1 MRSLLFNHS
10 RWRTY
15 LIVAFSS
22 LIFIY
27 LCLLFPDSE
36 VKFHNGFIGKPFL
49 WNQDAKWEAIEARFT
64 EARITGCDSLKERLQ
79 FRLKY
84 GWQLNKMLS
93 LRYYDISDSIFNSI
107 EENIFSL
114 GPMVGTCPNH
124 LMDFVLMVVS
134 MRDAV
139 KDQSQRW
146 NIDSVS
152 TRIRLY
158 RLLYGG
164 RAAIEEVMLQASRDT
179 FPSTVLCRDEP
190 SHTPSVNIL
199 GVRIHSGDIL
209 VSRGGAPTSAL
220 IARGNDYQGNFSHIA
235 LACVDSGNINMIESH
250 IEKGVTVSSIDDY
263 LRDKKLRVMVL
274 RLHSNLPSLIN
285 DPMLPHKAASR
296 MLEYAQSRHIPYDF
310 SMDLLDTSKM
320 FCSEVVSYA
329 YRHYGLT
336 LWRGIS
342 TISSVGTASWLA
354 AFGVERFETQEPS
367 DLEYDPQLSVVAE
380 WRDREALFKDHVDNA
395 VIEAM
400 LEGAERGDQLR
411 YDWYMLPIARVLKIY
426 SVLANLFGGI
436 GPIPEGMNA
445 TAALKN
451 RNLTVRHAAITAE
464 VLKNAEIFQNRF
476 GYIPPYWEL
485 LKLARQA
492 IARNRES
499 LN

>member
-1 MRSLLFNHS
+1 MHSLLFNYS
-10 RWRTY
+10 RWGKY
-15 LIVAFSS
+15 AIVTFSS
-22 LIFIY
+22 LIVLY

-36 VKFHNGFIGKPFL
+36 VKSQSGFIGKPFL
-49 WNQDAKWEAIEARFT
+49 WNQDAKWEEIESRFMEARN
-64 EARITGCDSLKERLQ
+64 ISCDSLEKSLQ

-84 GWQLNKMLS
+84 GLQLNKLLS
-93 LRYYDISDSIFNSI
+93 LRGYNISDSIFNSI

-114 GPMVGTCPNH
+114 SPMVGACPDYV
-124 LMDFVLMVVS
+124 MDFVRMVVS

-139 KDQSQRW
+139 KYQSKRW
-146 NIDSVS
+146 NFDSVS

-164 RAAIEEVMLQASRDT
+164 RAAIEEVMLQACRDT
-179 FPSTVLCRDEP
+179 FPSTVLCRDES
-190 SHTPSVNIL
+190 SHTPSANIL

-235 LACVDSGNINMIESH
+235 LAYVDSGNINIIESH

-274 RLHSNLPSLIN
+274 RLHSNLPALIN

-296 MLEYAQSRHIPYDF
+296 MLEYARFRHIPYDF

-329 YRHYGLT
+329 YRHYGMT

-342 TISSVGTASWLA
+342 TISSAGTASWLA
-354 AFGVERFETQEPS
+354 AFGVEHFETQEPS

-380 WRDREALFKDHVDNA
+380 WRDREALFKDHIDNA

-400 LEGAERGDQLR
+400 LEGAERGDQLS
-411 YDWYMLPIARVLKIY
+411 YDWYMLPIARVLKMY

-451 RNLTVRHAAITAE
+451 RNLTICHAKITTE
-464 VLKNAEIFQNRF
+464 VFNNAEIFQKRF
-476 GYIPPYWEL
+476 GYVPPYWEL
-485 LKLARQA
+485 LKLARQSVS
-492 IARNRES
+492 RYHES
-499 LN
+499 HN